1 MQKPSI
7 IVKDVVVKT
16 QEQIVLDGIS
26 FSLQRN
32 QHLAILGNAESG
44 KTTLA
49 KAIAGKVHFSG
60 NIFIDFKNTTGTH
73 TRIEL
78 VEQRYAFK
86 NLSGTSGFYY
96 QQRFNS
102 FDSQDAPTVYEEL
115 IKITDDSKQTNNIN
129 SVLEDL
135 GILNLKNASLIQL
148 SSGEHKRFQLAKA
161 LLKPPQLLLL
171 DNPYTGL
178 DIFIRKKLNKILK
191 EISEKG
197 TQIILIPGTFPIPDF
212 ITHLAFLEN
221 KKLKFFGGKEK
232 NILVGQV
239 ANGSE
244 NIILVGEDMKQGNN
258 FQPGS
263 FIPSEKIKILYNA
276 ELLPSSNEDFLFET
290 IVEMKNI
297 HLNYGDHAILK
308 NVNWKI
314 EQGEKW
320 LLKGHNGAG
329 KSSLLSLITGDHPQA
344 YSNEI
349 YLFGKRRGSGESIWD
364 IKQKTGFISPELH
377 AYFDKNISCFN
388 AIASGY
394 FDTIGLFKKLS
405 AVQYNNILQWL
416 DFLQL
421 SHVSKKPLH
430 SISTGVQRM
439 ILLARA
445 LVKNPP
451 LLVLDEPC
459 QGLDEEQ
466 SEQFVSLIDHVC
478 TNSNKTLIYVS
489 HEESNIPGCIE
500 KVLQLEKGQYKI
512 YSLNQ
517 QKGLA
522 VA

>member
-7 IVKDVVVKT
+7 IVKDLVVKT
-16 QEQIVLDGIS
+16 QENTVLDGIS
-26 FSLQRN
+26 FSLLPN

-49 KAIAGKVHFSG
+49 KAIAGKMHFSG
-60 NIFIDFKNTTGTH
+60 NISTDFTDITEMP

-78 VEQRYAFK
+78 VEQRYSFK
-86 NLSGTSGFYY
+86 NLSGISEFYY

-102 FDSQDAPTVYEEL
+102 FDSSDAPTIFEEL
-115 IKITDDSKQTNNIN
+115 LKTISNSNQTNNIN

-135 GILNLKNASLIQL
+135 GIFHLKNAPLIQL

-161 LLKPPQLLLL
+161 LQNPPQVLLL

-178 DIFIRKKLNKILK
+178 DILVRRKLNKILK
-191 EISEKG
+191 DISENG

-212 ITHLAFLEN
+212 ITHIAFLQN
-221 KKLKFFGGKEK
+221 KKFKFFGEKENFEPEK
-232 NILVGQV
+232 FIH
-239 ANGSE
+239 SE
-244 NIILVGEDMKQGNN
+244 EVKT
-258 FQPGS
+258 F
-263 FIPSEKIKILYNA
+263 YNT
-276 ELLPSSNEDFLFET
+276 ELLPVSNEDFQFET

-297 HLNYGDHAILK
+297 HLDYGEHIILK
-308 NVNWKI
+308 NLDWKI

-320 LLKGHNGAG
+320 LLKGRNGAG

-364 IKQKTGFISPELH
+364 IKQKTGYISPELH
-377 AYFDKNISCFN
+377 AYFDKNITCFN
-388 AIASGY
+388 AIGSGY
-394 FDTIGLFKKLS
+394 SDTIGLFKKLS
-405 AVQYNNILQWL
+405 ITQHNNILQWL

-430 SISTGVQRM
+430 SISAGLQRM

-459 QGLDEEQ
+459 QELDEKQ
-466 SEQFVSLIDHVC
+466 GVQFVSLIDHIC
-478 TNSNKTLIYVS
+478 TDSNKTLIYVS
-489 HEESNIPGCIE
+489 HDESNIPTCIE
-500 KVLQLEKGQYKI
+500 KVLQLEKEEHKI
-512 YSLNQ
+512 YLLNQ
-517 QKGLA
+517 QIGLA

>member
-7 IVKDVVVKT
+7 IVKDLVVKT
-16 QEQIVLDGIS
+16 QDNTVLDGIS
-26 FSLQRN
+26 FSLLPNR
-32 QHLAILGNAESG
+32 HLAILGNAESG

-49 KAIAGKVHFSG
+49 KAIAGKIHYSG
-60 NIFIDFKNTTGTH
+60 NVFTDFKYITGMH

-78 VEQRYAFK
+78 VEQRYSFK
-86 NLSGTSGFYY
+86 NLSGISEFYY

-102 FDSQDAPTVYEEL
+102 FDSSDAPTIFHEL
-115 IKITDDSKQTNNIN
+115 LKNISNSKQTNNIN

-135 GILNLKNASLIQL
+135 GIFHLKDSSLIQL

-161 LLKPPQLLLL
+161 LLNPPPLLLL

-178 DIFIRKKLNKILK
+178 DVLVRKKLNKILK
-191 EISEKG
+191 KISEKG

-212 ITHLAFLEN
+212 ITHIGFLEN
-221 KKLKFFGGKEK
+221 KKLEFFGEKESF
-232 NILVGQV
+232 Q
-239 ANGSE
+239 SE
-244 NIILVGEDMKQGNN
+244 N
-258 FQPGS
+258 
-263 FIPSEKIKILYNA
+263 FIHTQYTKIFYNT
-276 ELLPSSNEDFLFET
+276 ELLPVANEDFQFET
-290 IVEMKNI
+290 IIEMKKI
-297 HLNYGDHAILK
+297 HLNYSDHVILK
-308 NVNWKI
+308 DLDWKI

-320 LLKGHNGAG
+320 LLKGRNGAG

-364 IKQKTGFISPELH
+364 IKQKTGYISPELH
-377 AYFDKNISCFN
+377 AYFHKNVTCFN
-388 AIASGY
+388 AIGSGY

-405 AVQYNNILQWL
+405 TTQYNNILQWL

-430 SISTGVQRM
+430 SISAGLQRM

-459 QGLDEEQ
+459 QGLDEKQ
-466 SEQFVSLIDHVC
+466 SDQFVSLINHICAD
-478 TNSNKTLIYVS
+478 SNKTLIYVS
-489 HEESNIPGCIE
+489 HDESNIPACIE
-500 KVLQLEKGQYKI
+500 KVLKLENKEHKI
-512 YSLNQ
+512 YSLNEPM
-517 QKGLA
+517 GLA

>member
-7 IVKDVVVKT
+7 IVKDLVVKT
-16 QEQIVLDGIS
+16 QDNTVLDGIS
-26 FSLQRN
+26 FSLLPN

-44 KTTLA
+44 KTILA
-49 KAIAGKVHFSG
+49 KAIAGKIHYSG
-60 NIFIDFKNTTGTH
+60 NVFTDFKYITGMH

-78 VEQRYAFK
+78 VEQRYSFK
-86 NLSGTSGFYY
+86 NLSGISEFYY

-102 FDSQDAPTVYEEL
+102 FDSSDAPTIFHEL
-115 IKITDDSKQTNNIN
+115 LKNISNSKQTNNIN

-135 GILNLKNASLIQL
+135 GIFHLKDSSLIQL

-161 LLKPPQLLLL
+161 LLNPPPLLLL

-178 DIFIRKKLNKILK
+178 DVLVRKKLNKILK
-191 EISEKG
+191 KISEKG

-212 ITHLAFLEN
+212 ITHIGFLQN
-221 KKLKFFGGKEK
+221 KKLEFFGEKESF
-232 NILVGQV
+232 Q
-239 ANGSE
+239 SE
-244 NIILVGEDMKQGNN
+244 N
-258 FQPGS
+258 
-263 FIPSEKIKILYNA
+263 FIHTQDKKIFYNT
-276 ELLPSSNEDFLFET
+276 ELLPVSNEDFQFET
-290 IVEMKNI
+290 IVKMKKI
-297 HLNYGDHAILK
+297 HLNYGDHVILK
-308 NVNWKI
+308 DLNWKI

-320 LLKGHNGAG
+320 LLKGRNGAG

-364 IKQKTGFISPELH
+364 IKQKTGYISPELH
-377 AYFDKNISCFN
+377 AYFYKNITCFN
-388 AIASGY
+388 AIGSGY

-405 AVQYNNILQWL
+405 TTQYNNILQWL

-430 SISTGVQRM
+430 SISAGLQRM

-459 QGLDEEQ
+459 QGLDEKQ
-466 SEQFVSLIDHVC
+466 SDQFVSLINHIC
-478 TNSNKTLIYVS
+478 AGSNKTLIYVS
-489 HEESNIPGCIE
+489 HDESNIPACIE
-500 KVLQLEKGQYKI
+500 KVLKLENKEHKI
-512 YSLNQ
+512 YSLNEPM
-517 QKGLA
+517 GLA